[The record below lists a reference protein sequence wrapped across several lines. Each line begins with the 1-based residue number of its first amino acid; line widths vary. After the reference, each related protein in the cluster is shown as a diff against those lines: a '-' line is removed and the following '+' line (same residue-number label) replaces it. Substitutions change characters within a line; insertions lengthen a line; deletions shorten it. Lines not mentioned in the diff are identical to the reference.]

1 MAEPLGFWVS
11 QRSRKGAI
19 TAVRM
24 DPNDILTTSVCFC
37 PVADGV
43 ELMKAASAVI
53 LIEPMTPGV
62 NVEAAAYGIGSW
74 VPQGMGRSAL
84 GGAAT

>member
-1 MAEPLGFWVS
+1 
-11 QRSRKGAI
+11 
-19 TAVRM
+19 
-24 DPNDILTTSVCFC
+24 
-37 PVADGV
+37 
-43 ELMKAASAVI
+43 MKAASAVI